1 MTAVVEG
8 DVVWAIVVA
17 TLVVWLVVA
26 ALVRSKTVP
35 GLAGVFEWLLR
46 SWCGRV
52 VLLLLWAEAGWH
64 LFTQRP

>member
-8 DVVWAIVVA
+8 DVVWAIVGA